1 MFVTI
6 KNKRAYLYSDKGTLL
21 KSLGASG
28 VVSADCTDDYT
39 LLVYDSGKAE
49 LRRTPSGVLLRALI
63 SKDAVG
69 GNINANEI
77 ALRLSNGKT
86 RILRVPSGTLI
97 RTV

>member
-28 VVSADCTDDYT
+28 VVSADCTDDYA

-49 LRRTPSGVLLRALI
+49 LRRTPS
-63 SKDAVG
+63 
-69 GNINANEI
+69 
-77 ALRLSNGKT
+77 
-86 RILRVPSGTLI
+86 
-97 RTV
+97 

>member
-6 KNKRAYLYSDKGTLL
+6 KNKRAYLYSDKRTLL

-28 VVSADCTDDYT
+28 VVSADCTDDYA

-63 SKDAVG
+63 SNLNSPQG
-69 GNINANEI
+69 
-77 ALRLSNGKT
+77 
-86 RILRVPSGTLI
+86 I
-97 RTV
+97 RRFKKFPRMH

>member
-6 KNKRAYLYSDKGTLL
+6 KNKRAYLDKGTLL
-21 KSLGASG
+21 KSLGASR
-28 VVSADCTDDYT
+28 VVSADCTDDYA

-63 SKDAVG
+63 SKDVVG

-77 ALRLSNGKT
+77 ALRLSSGKT

>member
-1 MFVTI
+1 M
-6 KNKRAYLYSDKGTLL
+6 
-21 KSLGASG
+21 
-28 VVSADCTDDYT
+28 SADCTDDYA
-39 LLVYDSGKAE
+39 LLVYDSCKSE

-63 SKDAVG
+63 SKDVVG
-69 GNINANEI
+69 GNINANAI